1 MIKCTLSILNI
12 ARKRDPIVKI
22 LLIVEEENAESKRIE
37 KIRKYRRKKTVLNRK
52 RKRDLDPDKTS
63 ILKREIIAIEAL
75 RNVEISSIN
84 GIVS

>member
-1 MIKCTLSILNI
+1 M
-12 ARKRDPIVKI
+12 KI

-84 GIVS
+84 GIKISSND